1 MPKSIF
7 NPSRRGRRYSPAF
20 KARLIEQCSQP
31 GVVLTAVAQENGVS
45 VPTLQRWLEEA
56 GPLDDASGNTAPGV
70 AADMQQ
76 SPWPRQPAFIPIDIP
91 AKVSGRT
98 EAGSHIRIKI
108 RRDAQQLTIEWPA
121 HAARECGAW
130 LSALLS

>member
-20 KARLIEQCSQP
+20 KARLIEQCSQL
-31 GVVLTAVAQENGVS
+31 GVVLAAVAQENGVS
-45 VPTLQRWLEEA
+45 VPTLRRWLEEA
-56 GPLDDASGNTAPGV
+56 GPVEASGDPAPGV

-91 AKVSGRT
+91 SGAGGRT
-98 EAGSHIRIKI
+98 EAGSHIHIEI

-121 HAARECGAW
+121 HAARECGVW

>member
-20 KARLIEQCSQP
+20 KARLIKQCSQP
-31 GVVLTAVAQENGVS
+31 GVVLADVAQENGVS
-45 VPTLQRWLEEA
+45 VPTLRRWLEET
-56 GPLDDASGNTAPGV
+56 GPLDASGDPAPGV

-76 SPWPRQPAFIPIDIP
+76 FPWPRQPAFIPIDIP
-91 AKVSGRT
+91 ARVSGRT
-98 EAGSHIRIKI
+98 EAGSHIRIEI
-108 RRDAQQLTIEWPA
+108 RRDAQQLTIDWPA
-121 HAARECGAW
+121 HAARECGVW

>member
-1 MPKSIF
+1 M
-7 NPSRRGRRYSPAF
+7 
-20 KARLIEQCSQP
+20 
-31 GVVLTAVAQENGVS
+31 LTAVAQENGVS
-45 VPTLQRWLEEA
+45 VPTLRRWLEEA
-56 GPLDDASGNTAPGV
+56 GPLDASGDPAPSV

-98 EAGSHIRIKI
+98 EAGCHIRIEI
-108 RRDAQQLTIEWPA
+108 RRDAQQLTIKWPA

>member
-1 MPKSIF
+1 ML
-7 NPSRRGRRYSPAF
+7 A
-20 KARLIEQCSQP
+20 
-31 GVVLTAVAQENGVS
+31 AVAQENGVS
-45 VPTLQRWLEEA
+45 VPTLRRWLEEV
-56 GPLDDASGNTAPGV
+56 GPLDASGDPAPGV

-91 AKVSGRT
+91 AKASGHT
-98 EAGSHIRIKI
+98 ETGSHIRIRI

-130 LSALLS
+130 LSVLLS

>member
-1 MPKSIF
+1 M
-7 NPSRRGRRYSPAF
+7 
-20 KARLIEQCSQP
+20 
-31 GVVLTAVAQENGVS
+31 
-45 VPTLQRWLEEA
+45 PTLRRWLEEA
-56 GPLDDASGNTAPGV
+56 GPLDASGDPAPDV

-91 AKVSGRT
+91 ARVSGRT
-98 EAGSHIRIKI
+98 EAGSHIRIEI

-121 HAARECGAW
+121 HTARECGAW